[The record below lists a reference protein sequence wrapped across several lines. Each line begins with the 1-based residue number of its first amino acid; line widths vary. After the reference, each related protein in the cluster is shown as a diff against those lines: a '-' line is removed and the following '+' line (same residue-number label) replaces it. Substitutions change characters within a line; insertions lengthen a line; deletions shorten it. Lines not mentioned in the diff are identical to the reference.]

1 MKNWIEKKDSKI
13 GKTMNKLKNNK
24 IITKFL
30 YALSLMMANFMQAG
44 ELTQPGALNQ
54 GGEFRPYRP
63 AIVLMGG
70 LKAAIAAL
78 DSEINNLESEAV
90 GVPSL
95 KQDLAAAKAQLA
107 QAKNNL
113 GITPLEAQQNAL
125 KQQFDGFAQ
134 RFFKDTQIEDTFLYY
149 SLNDKITSILNDPEI
164 NRKLQDIVRLKREI
178 GERITNA
185 IKDINGVGAQI
196 NLMTRSDQRGLN
208 GIKTQL
214 AFIQQQ
220 LSVKLLSETAQAQLN
235 PIEQKIS
242 AIQTKIDQ
250 QLALHF
256 TDDRLNLIRQYKNR
270 MRVYELLLD
279 YLRDPSLIP
288 LITEDKIIGVE

>member
-1 MKNWIEKKDSKI
+1 MNSQKNKCLFSKYLI
-13 GKTMNKLKNNK
+13 GLLLVT
-24 IITKFL
+24 IP
-30 YALSLMMANFMQAG
+30 ANAG

-70 LKAAIAAL
+70 IKSAIAAL
-78 DSEINNLESEAV
+78 DTEINRLEAEAV
-90 GVPSL
+90 GVPTL
-95 KQDLAAAKAQLA
+95 KDDLAEAKAQLA

-113 GITPLEAQQNAL
+113 GIGALEAQQNSL

-149 SLNDKITSILNDPEI
+149 SLNERITDILNDPEI
-164 NRKLQDIVRLKREI
+164 KRKLRAIVNLKREI
-178 GERITNA
+178 GERITKA
-185 IKDINGVGAQI
+185 LKDINTLGQQI
-196 NLMTRSDQRGLN
+196 NLMTRNDQRGLLA
-208 GIKTQL
+208 IKTQL

-220 LSVKLLSETAQAQLN
+220 LSVKMLSDLAQAQMN
-235 PIEQKIS
+235 PYEQKIT
-242 AIQTKIDQ
+242 AIQGKIDR

-270 MRVYELLLD
+270 MRQYELLLE
-279 YLRDPSLIP
+279 YLRDPSIIP
-288 LITEDKIIGVE
+288 LTTEDKILAVD